1 MYHRRIWGT
10 LALWLCSLEL
20 CHIFFFLFFVYFSFP
35 KFHPSVLL
43 SSLFLYLLYKG
54 HHWIPWTRLLTRV
67 HKFDFLCQ
75 LATVFSSV
83 YQLTCMDLPN
93 LLNPNKSQTEFIF
106 PKSFLSSCLLLEN
119 FIIHQNV
126 KYQNLLFFC
135 SSSVQFGS
143 VQSLSHVWLFVTSW
157 TAARQASLS
166 ITNSWS
172 LLKLMSIES
181 AMPLN
186 HLILCY
192 PPPPLAFNLSQHQ
205 SLFQWIS
212 SSHQMA
218 KVLEFQLQHQS
229 FQWTPRTDF
238 L

>member
-1 MYHRRIWGT
+1 MFSYSFLQLEKTEAQRT
-10 LALWLCSLEL
+10 YVTCLCIVDVYEEPWHSGSAVWSSVTS
-20 CHIFFFLFFVYFSFP
+20 FFFLFFVYFSFP

-54 HHWIPWTRLLTRV
+54 HHWIPWSRLLTRV

-119 FIIHQNV
+119 FIIHQHV
-126 KYQNLLFFC
+126 KYQNLLFVC

-143 VQSLSHVWLFVTSW
+143 VQSLSHV
-157 TAARQASLS
+157 
-166 ITNSWS
+166 
-172 LLKLMSIES
+172 
-181 AMPLN
+181 
-186 HLILCY
+186 
-192 PPPPLAFNLSQHQ
+192 
-205 SLFQWIS
+205 
-212 SSHQMA
+212 
-218 KVLEFQLQHQS
+218 
-229 FQWTPRTDF
+229 
-238 L
+238 

>member
-1 MYHRRIWGT
+1 MPSSLRLSPHEIEPPVQGWACRVMGQASAAGLGLHCLPCT

-119 FIIHQNV
+119 FIIHQHV

-143 VQSLSHVWLFVTSW
+143 VQSLSHV
-157 TAARQASLS
+157 
-166 ITNSWS
+166 
-172 LLKLMSIES
+172 
-181 AMPLN
+181 
-186 HLILCY
+186 
-192 PPPPLAFNLSQHQ
+192 
-205 SLFQWIS
+205 
-212 SSHQMA
+212 
-218 KVLEFQLQHQS
+218 
-229 FQWTPRTDF
+229 
-238 L
+238 